1 MIQKYS
7 SPENK
12 AKKKKNKTVSNDT
25 IQFLLN
31 FSKSLESKKLL
42 KKTILIHKN

>member
-1 MIQKYS
+1 MIQKYT

-12 AKKKKNKTVSNDT
+12 AKKKNETVSNDT
-25 IQFLLN
+25 LQFLLN

-42 KKTILIHKN
+42 KKTIFIHKN

>member
-12 AKKKKNKTVSNDT
+12 AKKKNEIVANDT
-25 IQFLLN
+25 LQFLLN